1 MPPSLLGESPLWHP
15 SEQVLYWCDIPGH
28 KLNRFDPATGAH
40 REWAFDTDVAC
51 CAPLIDGGLLLALRD
66 GLVRFDPANGHV
78 QGRSPRRP
86 TTRRTNAS
94 TTARPTRRAASG
106 SARSTSRAI
115 RRALRCTASARAGS
129 ARWPSDITVSNGL
142 AWSPDAR
149 TMYWAD
155 TKAHRIDALD
165 FDVSDGSL
173 SRRRVFA
180 QFPVK
185 TADQPLA
192 SYGGRPDGA
201 AVDAE
206 GGYWVAMFEG
216 ARLLRLAPDGA
227 AHARSA
233 AAGALPD
240 HALLRRARPEDA
252 VHHHLAREAAGRR
265 TRARAAGRLCTAAA
279 RRCAGLPANFAHD
292 LIEIEAVMSNTRYTQ
307 YASLKDR
314 VVFISGGSSGIGA
327 ELVRAFAAQGAKV
340 AFCGT
345 RPDGGKRADRR
356 VVAAGHAAALVR
368 RRATCATCVAY
379 QALLARAAAELGPVR
394 VLVNNAGRDDRHKM
408 EDVTPEFWDD
418 RLALNLKHYFFAI
431 QAVAP
436 GMEKAGGGSVINMGS
451 VSWMRG
457 RPNLVGYTT
466 AKAGILGLTRT
477 LARELGPRN
486 IRVNA
491 LVPGAIVTER
501 QTTLHRDPVADQ
513 QFLDA
518 QCLKIRLDSG
528 HVARATLFLAA
539 DDSDGMTGQHVLVDA
554 GIAQQSVV
562 T

>member
-1 MPPSLLGESPLWHP
+1 MTYTHYESL
-15 SEQVLYWCDIPGH
+15 
-28 KLNRFDPATGAH
+28 
-40 REWAFDTDVAC
+40 
-51 CAPLIDGGLLLALRD
+51 
-66 GLVRFDPANGHV
+66 
-78 QGRSPRRP
+78 RS
-86 TTRRTNAS
+86 
-94 TTARPTRRAASG
+94 
-106 SARSTSRAI
+106 
-115 RRALRCTASARAGS
+115 
-129 ARWPSDITVSNGL
+129 
-142 AWSPDAR
+142 
-149 TMYWAD
+149 
-155 TKAHRIDALD
+155 
-165 FDVSDGSL
+165 
-173 SRRRVFA
+173 
-180 QFPVK
+180 
-185 TADQPLA
+185 
-192 SYGGRPDGA
+192 
-201 AVDAE
+201 
-206 GGYWVAMFEG
+206 
-216 ARLLRLAPDGA
+216 
-227 AHARSA
+227 
-233 AAGALPD
+233 
-240 HALLRRARPEDA
+240 
-252 VHHHLAREAAGRR
+252 
-265 TRARAAGRLCTAAA
+265 
-279 RRCAGLPANFAHD
+279 
-292 LIEIEAVMSNTRYTQ
+292 
-307 YASLKDR
+307 R

-327 ELVRAFAAQGAKV
+327 ELVRAFAGQGAKV

-345 RPDGGKRADRR
+345 KPEGGKALIDE
-356 VVAAGHAAALVR
+356 VIAAGHTAPWYGACDVR
-368 RRATCATCVAY
+368 DVVAY
-379 QALLARAAAELGPVR
+379 QALLGRAAKELGPIR
-394 VLVNNAGRDDRHKM
+394 VLINNAGRDDRHKM

-501 QTTLHRDPVADQ
+501 QTALHRDPVADQ